1 MTFKSYLSRIYDNFP
16 RHTYDFLIMSSLDLI
31 WMFLSKYMMRFFL
44 LKTNLEATIGH
55 FLMNS
60 VMILIRMISTS
71 FFLSLNSRSFTMDFK
86 NKFYSLLPCSSAAW
100 WITEAAQTPYLYLF
114 FTIKFRLMMKSK
126 ILSKIL

>member
-1 MTFKSYLSRIYDNFP
+1 
-16 RHTYDFLIMSSLDLI
+16 
-31 WMFLSKYMMRFFL
+31 MMRFFL

-86 NKFYSLLPCSSAAW
+86 NKFYSLLPCSSAA
-100 WITEAAQTPYLYLF
+100 
-114 FTIKFRLMMKSK
+114 
-126 ILSKIL
+126 